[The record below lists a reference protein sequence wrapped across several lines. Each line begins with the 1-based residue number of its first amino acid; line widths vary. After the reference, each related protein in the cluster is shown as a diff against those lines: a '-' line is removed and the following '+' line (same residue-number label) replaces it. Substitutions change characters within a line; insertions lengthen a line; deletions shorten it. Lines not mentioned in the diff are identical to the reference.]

1 MQRNS
6 PTPSTMRLRNRFAVT
21 YRKIAMKELRRFS
34 KSGPRSFRASNL
46 PGSIAATIMT
56 TGHETIQL
64 RLEHRTAWITLDRP
78 PLNILDIPMMQALDA
93 VLECA
98 LPRCDFAIVQ
108 GAGPKGFSAGAEI
121 ADHTPERVEKM
132 LAAFHAVFRRLA
144 AADCLTIAAVRGYCL
159 GGGMELATFC
169 DFVLATESAQFGQPE
184 IKLGCFPPIA
194 IVTLPHLIGMRAAA
208 DLILT
213 GRQISAAEAQRLG
226 LITHVVSDSE
236 LRHAISELL
245 EELRALSPS
254 VLQLTRKTL
263 WNLHSAEFAEQ
274 LEEVERVYLS
284 GLMKMPDAQEGIR
297 AFLEKRKPVWKAN

>member
-1 MQRNS
+1 
-6 PTPSTMRLRNRFAVT
+6 
-21 YRKIAMKELRRFS
+21 
-34 KSGPRSFRASNL
+34 
-46 PGSIAATIMT
+46 MT
-56 TGHETIQL
+56 DCRETISI
-64 RLEHRTAWITLDRP
+64 RIERRTAWITLDCP
-78 PLNILDIPMMQALDA
+78 PLNILDIRMMEALDA
-93 VLECA
+93 ALQRA
-98 LPRCDFAIVQ
+98 LPESDFVIFQ
-108 GAGPKGFSAGAEI
+108 GAGPKAFSAGVEI
-121 ADHTPERVEKM
+121 ADHTPERVGKM
-132 LAAFHAVFRRLA
+132 LSAFHAIFRRLSK
-144 AADCLTIAAVRGYCL
+144 ADCVKIAAIHGHCL

-184 IKLGCFPPIA
+184 IKLGCFPPVA
-194 IVTLPHLIGMRAAA
+194 VVTLPHLIGMRAAA

-236 LRHAISELL
+236 LRHAVSELL